1 MRRSGMGIIM
11 KRRTGS
17 FIVVAALVFAI
28 GLSACGSD
36 SETTS
41 LYSEGLEIVQIMS
54 EMVQSESYIN
64 LYTGDSS
71 VQSIVQSLANGDY
84 SSPKA
89 VYAISVPEKSLE
101 AMAELDPLDSA
112 SENLRGFALKRVF
125 GALMTRVN
133 AMSGAEN
140 LAAASICTA
149 SKTFVDENADDDI
162 IYLYTYDNAVPI
174 AVTFMAGDNK
184 SVSANGV
191 FVMDDK
197 LSLDSAEEIETL
209 FDGLTVEVTEIKP
222 EK

>member
-1 MRRSGMGIIM
+1 M

-17 FIVVAALVFAI
+17 FIVVVALIFAI
-28 GLSACGSD
+28 GLSACGSSGSD

-101 AMAELDPLDSA
+101 TMAELDTLDNA
-112 SENLRGFALKRVF
+112 SENLRSFALKRVF

-133 AMSGAEN
+133 AMSGVEN

-149 SKTFVDENADDDI
+149 SKTFVDENADGDI

-174 AVTFMAGDNK
+174 AVTFMVGDNK

-191 FVMDDK
+191 FVMYDK
-197 LSLDSAEEIETL
+197 LSLGSAEEIETL
-209 FDGLTVEVTEIKP
+209 FDGFTVEVTEIKP

>member
-1 MRRSGMGIIM
+1 M

-17 FIVVAALVFAI
+17 FIVVVALIFAI
-28 GLSACGSD
+28 GLSACGSSGSD
-36 SETTS
+36 SETKS

-101 AMAELDPLDSA
+101 VMAELDTLDNA
-112 SENLRGFALKRVF
+112 SENLRSFALKRVF

-133 AMSGAEN
+133 AMSGVEN
-140 LAAASICTA
+140 LAAASICTV
-149 SKTFVDENADDDI
+149 SKTFVDENVDGDI

-174 AVTFMAGDNK
+174 AVTFMVGDNK

-191 FVMDDK
+191 FVMDDE

-209 FDGLTVEVTEIKP
+209 FDGFTVEVTEIKP